1 MPDGSGQDLREI
13 ERIIFFGF
21 RHLYYRL
28 KGGLAEM
35 NLKVAN
41 LIAVQ
46 LGIFVGIMSWLV
58 FSHLESTKPRTA
70 AEMQNST
77 GDSSATVAPVFEP
90 RNQRPYTV
98 DYETNHERAQPVDE
112 EAAPTAQEYDQEIAT
127 QPYTSSGLGNGYVA
141 ADSPSY
147 AEVDQEPAVAQP
159 DYVPSPQIVVYA
171 QPAQIVIFSNPRRFA
186 NRFRSTPHFDGARM
200 MIMHRRPD
208 RVGPHLGGNGIGPR
222 RNPNAPSG
230 RPAQG
235 FGLRGNR

>member
-1 MPDGSGQDLREI
+1 
-13 ERIIFFGF
+13 
-21 RHLYYRL
+21 
-28 KGGLAEM
+28 M

-41 LIAVQ
+41 LIAVE
-46 LGIFVGIMSWLV
+46 LGILIGIMSWLAYSR
-58 FSHLESTKPRTA
+58 FPSAQPRTA
-70 AEMQNST
+70 AEMQES
-77 GDSSATVAPVFEP
+77 TVAPVATVAAVSER

-98 DYETNHERAQPVDE
+98 DYETDHERAQPVDE

-171 QPAQIVIFSNPRRFA
+171 QPAQIVVFSNPRRFA
-186 NRFRSTPHFDGARM
+186 NRFRSTFPSGALNT
-200 MIMHRRPD
+200 ITHRRPD
-208 RVGPHLGGNGIGPR
+208 RVGPHLSGNGIVPR
-222 RNPNAPSG
+222 RNPNAPSC

>member
-1 MPDGSGQDLREI
+1 
-13 ERIIFFGF
+13 
-21 RHLYYRL
+21 
-28 KGGLAEM
+28 M

-41 LIAVQ
+41 LIAVE
-46 LGIFVGIMSWLV
+46 LGILIGLMSWLV
-58 FSHLESTKPRTA
+58 YSNFPSTEPRTA
-70 AEMQNST
+70 AEMPESRVTPFTTVST
-77 GDSSATVAPVFEP
+77 VFER
-90 RNQRPYTV
+90 RNKRPYTV

-112 EAAPTAQEYDQEIAT
+112 EAAPTAQEYDQEITT

-171 QPAQIVIFSNPRRFA
+171 QPAQIVVFSNPRRFA
-186 NRFRSTPHFDGARM
+186 NRFRSTLPPGALN
-200 MIMHRRPD
+200 MITHRRPG
-208 RVGPHLGGNGIGPR
+208 RVGPHPGGNGIVPR